1 MSEPDDSKMSPLRK
15 QIAIVFASSVVLTFA
30 CCGGGAAL
38 DESSSPGASA
48 LLNMIGFLAFLAS
61 VFTAIGALLKMVL
74 GGGL

>member
-1 MSEPDDSKMSPLRK
+1 MSEPDDSKRSPLRK

-38 DESSSPGASA
+38 DQSSSSGVSA
-48 LLNMIGFLAFLAS
+48 LLNTIGFLAFLTS
-61 VFTAIGALLKMVL
+61 VFTAIGALLKMVF

>member
-1 MSEPDDSKMSPLRK
+1 MSETDDSKMSPLGK

-38 DESSSPGASA
+38 NQSSASTVSA
-48 LLNMIGFLAFLAS
+48 LFNTIGFLAFLTS
-61 VFTAIGALLKMVL
+61 VFTAIGALLKMVF

>member
-38 DESSSPGASA
+38 DQSSSSGVSA
-48 LLNMIGFLAFLAS
+48 LLNTMGFLAFL
-61 VFTAIGALLKMVL
+61 VFIFTASGGLLKMVF